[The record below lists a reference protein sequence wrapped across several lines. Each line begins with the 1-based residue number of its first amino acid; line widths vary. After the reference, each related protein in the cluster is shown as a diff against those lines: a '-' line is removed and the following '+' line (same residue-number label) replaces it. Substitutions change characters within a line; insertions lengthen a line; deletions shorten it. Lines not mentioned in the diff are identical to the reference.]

1 MKKFLLILLLIF
13 APVFALA
20 APGWQRNL
28 TVEWEYTPPGDMPHT
43 GFKLYQDGAAVCTWA
58 TAIVRIGS
66 CDVTLVNK
74 STTFTLTAT
83 FADGEESSHSAPYV
97 LNDWGPKPNIIS
109 LEATFLQK

>member
-1 MKKFLLILLLIF
+1 MKRFLLILLLIF
-13 APVFALA
+13 VGPSLALA

-28 TVEWEYTPPGDMPHT
+28 TVEWEYTPPGDISHT
-43 GFKLYQDGAAVCTWA
+43 GFKLYQDGAPVCTWS

-83 FADGEESSHSAPYV
+83 FADGGESSHSAPYV
-97 LNDWGPKPNIIS
+97 LNDWGPKPTIIKVTS
-109 LEATFLQK
+109 K